1 VLPKGIALA
10 DATDESLIARIGD
23 GSRGGAEALL
33 AATHGT
39 VHSGAVF
46 GWVTDR
52 VLPDHRWRVAPA
64 PLVELLATVERE
76 VPSPSLMLIPYRQLR
91 KMNSQLR
98 DVAAPGGRVDE
109 VVVRMHPADA
119 AHCTVSDGDEVV
131 VQSAHGT
138 TNGRAHVDATIT
150 RGAVT
155 IAHGWATPNVC
166 DLTSGDHDIDALT
179 GMVRQSGVP
188 VTVTRAA
195 S

>member
-1 VLPKGIALA
+1 
-10 DATDESLIARIGD
+10 
-23 GSRGGAEALL
+23 LL
-33 AATHGT
+33 AARHGT

-52 VLPDHRWRVAPA
+52 VLPDHRWRVAPPA
-64 PLVELLATVERE
+64 LVELLTAVEGEQPPAT
-76 VPSPSLMLIPYRQLR
+76 LMLIPHRQLR

-98 DVAAPGGRVDE
+98 DVAAPGGRVDD
-109 VVVRMHPADA
+109 VTVRLHPADA
-119 AHCTVSDGDEVV
+119 ERYTIADGDEVV
-131 VQSAHGT
+131 VQSAHGA
-138 TNGRAHVDATIT
+138 TNGRADVDATIT

-166 DLTSGDHDIDALT
+166 DLTSGDHEIDPLT

-188 VTVTRAA
+188 VTVTRAI